1 MRRLPRRHK
10 SRLRGTRRNTR
21 RGEAVFAFPCSISL
35 GTISIRR
42 HREKDTGRR
51 VRESRESTRKSGLPS
66 TKPFR
71 RCRERSSVMSG
82 SRHLILSQ
90 QVCYT
95 DLDISCVTIQVVSLG
110 LHCRS
115 IEIDYWSERKES
127 DGRKRGKRERLIGG
141 EEQGLLFGGGLL

>member
-1 MRRLPRRHK
+1 
-10 SRLRGTRRNTR
+10 
-21 RGEAVFAFPCSISL
+21 
-35 GTISIRR
+35 
-42 HREKDTGRR
+42 
-51 VRESRESTRKSGLPS
+51 
-66 TKPFR
+66 
-71 RCRERSSVMSG
+71 MSG